1 MPQIPHTS
9 PGYAD
14 SFRCIGGACE
24 DTCCFG
30 WTVPIDKETYEKYR
44 SLPPGPLRTLVE
56 TSMLLVEDTAIK
68 GLKASPATFAI
79 IPMNESNQC
88 PMLSEDRLCRIQTE
102 HGHRFLSKTCATYPR
117 IALNQG
123 GTEEMALTLSCP
135 EAARVVLLTPN
146 LFISEPAKSLP
157 PSPGLPAAAPDDPP
171 PLNQGAS
178 SVPSWSRLVRQT
190 VMSLVRNRTY
200 PLWQRLFLL
209 GVLCRRLD
217 SIMGSNMNS
226 MVAGKPKQ
234 SVPAFLADFDAT
246 VASGALVT
254 AMGTLPFDGPAQ
266 MDAVLRLAG
275 LMLDRLSIT
284 PRFVECIE
292 AFKVGIGN
300 GPRATLESLTST
312 YSLAHDRY
320 YAPFFDRHP
329 YILENLLTNTII
341 RCQFPFGSQNGR
353 EGAPGSSTSMAR
365 EFALLTAQ
373 FALIKGLLIG
383 VAGCHREAFST
394 AHVVHTVQAASKH
407 FEHHPE
413 FLNMAYALLV
423 ETRLDGA
430 RGLAILL
437 RNAAPHAPTPSS
449 PEKYA
454 PGPQA

>member
-1 MPQIPHTS
+1 MLPQIPHNS

-44 SLPPGPLRTLVE
+44 SLPLGPLRTLVE
-56 TSMLLVEDTAIK
+56 TSMLLTEDTAIK
-68 GLKASPATFAI
+68 GLHASPATFAI
-79 IPMNESNQC
+79 IRMNGSNQC
-88 PMLSEDRLCRIQTE
+88 PMLSEDRLCRIQAE
-102 HGHRFLSKTCATYPR
+102 HGHEFLSKTCATYPR
-117 IALNQG
+117 IVLNQG
-123 GTEEMALTLSCP
+123 GMEETALTLSCP
-135 EAARVVLLTPN
+135 EAARVVLLTPD
-146 LFISEPAKSLP
+146 LFLPESANSLP
-157 PSPGLPAAAPDDPP
+157 PFPDHSAATLDDPP
-171 PLNQGAS
+171 PPDQRAS
-178 SVPSWSRLVRQT
+178 LALSWSRLIRKT

-200 PLWQRLFLL
+200 PLWQRLLLL

-217 SIMGSNMNS
+217 SILDSI
-226 MVAGKPKQ
+226 VAGELER
-234 SVPAFLADFDAT
+234 SVPAFLADFEAT
-246 VASGALVT
+246 VASGALLT
-254 AMGTLPFDGPAQ
+254 AMGTLPFDGSAQ

-275 LMLDRLSIT
+275 LMLYRSNIT

-320 YAPFFDRHP
+320 YTPFFDRHP
-329 YILENLLTNTII
+329 YILENLLINTII
-341 RCQFPFGSQNGR
+341 RCQFPFGPQKAR
-353 EGAPGSSTSMAR
+353 ESTSAPGSPTSMAR

-373 FALIKGLLIG
+373 FTLIKGLLIG

-423 ETRLDGA
+423 ETGLDGA

-437 RNAAPHAPTPSS
+437 RNAAPNAPTPSS